1 MEIFTIG
8 HSNHKQDLFLR
19 LVREHGIQ
27 TLVDTRSKPVS
38 GYAPFTDIRVF
49 PDILEREG
57 IDYIFMGDSL
67 GGKPDDPSC
76 YDEDGK
82 PDYRKM
88 RAKEEFQ
95 DGIKQLIRI
104 AENTVVALMCAEED
118 PSKCHRRLLIGPAL
132 EEQNIT
138 LRHIRADG
146 TVQGSDSLSHKKAYQ
161 NQLQGTLPFEEVG
174 S

>member
-8 HSNHKQDLFLR
+8 HSNHKQDVFLR

-57 IDYIFMGDSL
+57 IDHIFMGDSL

-132 EEQNIT
+132 EEHGVM
-138 LRHIRADG
+138 LHHIRKDG
-146 TVQGSDSLSHKKAYQ
+146 SLQTSDELTSVEPHRDRRQAR
-161 NQLQGTLPFEEVG
+161 LPLG
-174 S
+174 